1 MLLVL
6 DIGNTNI
13 VAAIY
18 NGDDRTDTWRLTT
31 DRRKT
36 VDEYRILMVE
46 AMEAREIS
54 PNSISH
60 VAISSVVPPVN
71 PILVNM
77 FRKYWGIHPLLVQPG
92 IKTGLNIKI
101 DDPRGLGPDRIVNA
115 VGAYHIYGGP
125 VIIVDL
131 GTATTVCAVNG
142 KGDFLGGVI
151 CPGIGISVEA
161 LVAQAAKLP
170 RVEIAQPHQAIGKNT
185 VEGMQSGIY
194 YGYVGMVD
202 GLVCRFKEELGDT
215 DPPVQVVA
223 TGGFGELIGR
233 GCAHVDHIHPA
244 LTLEGLRILYERN
257 RPNALKAKQPQVP
270 AIGAGLE

>member
-13 VAAIY
+13 VCAVF
-18 NGDDRTDTWRLTT
+18 DDDEQRAFWRLAT

-36 VDEYRILMVE
+36 VDEYRILMLE
-46 AMEAREIS
+46 AMEAKQIATGDIDR
-54 PNSISH
+54 

-71 PILVNM
+71 PILVKM
-77 FRKYWGIHPLLVQPG
+77 FRDYWGLQPLLVQPG

-101 DDPRGLGPDRIVNA
+101 DDPRALGPDRIVNA
-115 VGAYHIYGGP
+115 VAAYHIYGGP

-131 GTATTVCAVNG
+131 GTATTVCAVNE

-161 LVAQAAKLP
+161 LVAHAAKLP
-170 RVEIAQPHQAIGKNT
+170 RVEINEPEQAIGKNT
-185 VEGMQSGIY
+185 VAGMQSGIY

-202 GLVCRFKEELGDT
+202 GLVRRFKNEMGESSDS
-215 DPPVQVVA
+215 PVKVVA

-233 GCAHVDHIHPA
+233 GCATVDHIHPS
-244 LTLEGLRILYERN
+244 LTLEGLRLLYERN
-257 RPNALKAKQPQVP
+257 RPAALSRRANTPR
-270 AIGAGLE
+270 